1 MFKED
6 VEHVMP
12 KENVG
17 HELELVVRLSE
28 LRVLVQFPEKKISYT
43 FVTESMKSCKYR
55 RTPGKDLSIVPLILS
70 VFISYTLSAT

>member
-12 KENVG
+12 EENVG

-28 LRVLVQFPEKKISYT
+28 FRVLVQFPAHAQS
-43 FVTESMKSCKYR
+43 
-55 RTPGKDLSIVPLILS
+55 
-70 VFISYTLSAT
+70 